1 MTKVPGYSPGRRG
14 RQVIELRLMQPG
26 EMFEMPS
33 TDLFSEYRNFLTGV
47 DFCLSELR
55 GRRSRRPV
63 RLEIWMPP
71 ETIDDRVAERLARTL
86 RRYCNHRIR
95 YNRRESQ
102 AERVGAVS
110 ALRIGIPISALGL
123 ALAAAA
129 TKIRPPGGAANLVAD
144 HLGWVLAWIGL
155 WFPLDQFLFNPL
167 AYGRE
172 TRVLHLLASAEIE
185 VMAHRPGLG
194 PAAPPGPHGMW
205 K

>member
-1 MTKVPGYSPGRRG
+1 MTKVLRRSLDRRE
-14 RQVIELRLMQPG
+14 RQVIELRLVQARD
-26 EMFEMPS
+26 MFEMPS

-55 GRRSRRPV
+55 ARRSRRPV
-63 RLEIWMPP
+63 RLEIRLPP
-71 ETIDDRVAERLARTL
+71 ESIDDEVAERLARTL

-102 AERVGAVS
+102 AQRVGGVS

-123 ALAAAA
+123 VVAAAA
-129 TKIRPPGGAANLVAD
+129 TRIRPAGGAANLVTD

-155 WFPLDQFLFNPL
+155 WFPIDQFLFYPL

-172 TRVLHLLASAEIE
+172 SRVLGLLAGAE
-185 VMAHRPGLG
+185 VDVTPHRPG
-194 PAAPPGPHGMW
+194 PGTEAQ
-205 K
+205 

>member
-1 MTKVPGYSPGRRG
+1 MTKVLGRSPDRRK
-14 RQVIELRLMQPG
+14 RQVIELRLVQARD
-26 EMFEMPS
+26 MFEMPS

-55 GRRSRRPV
+55 GRRSGRPV
-63 RLEIWMPP
+63 RLEIRMPP
-71 ETIDDRVAERLARTL
+71 EEIEDGVAERLSRTL

-102 AERVGAVS
+102 AQRVGGIS
-110 ALRIGIPISALGL
+110 ALRIGIPITALGL
-123 ALAAAA
+123 VLAAVS
-129 TKIRPPGGAANLVAD
+129 TRIKPSGGAANLVTD

-172 TRVLHLLASAEIE
+172 TRVLNLLAGAEIQ
-185 VMAHRPGLG
+185 VSPHRPVAGG
-194 PAAPPGPHGMW
+194 SAVTDHR
-205 K
+205 